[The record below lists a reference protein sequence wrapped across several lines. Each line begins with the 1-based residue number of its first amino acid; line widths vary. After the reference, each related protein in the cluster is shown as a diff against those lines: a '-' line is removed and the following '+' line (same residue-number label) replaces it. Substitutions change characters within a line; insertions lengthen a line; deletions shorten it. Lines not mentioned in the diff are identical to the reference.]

1 MVNML
6 FVRFDIL
13 IIKVFVYF
21 LGKDLLFGI
30 YGFLWYCFLN
40 SVKMLFDIGMI
51 WIDIVFYIC

>member
-1 MVNML
+1 MILKILIEFFNGIVNFLMVNML

-30 YGFLWYCFLN
+30 YGFL
-40 SVKMLFDIGMI
+40 
-51 WIDIVFYIC
+51 